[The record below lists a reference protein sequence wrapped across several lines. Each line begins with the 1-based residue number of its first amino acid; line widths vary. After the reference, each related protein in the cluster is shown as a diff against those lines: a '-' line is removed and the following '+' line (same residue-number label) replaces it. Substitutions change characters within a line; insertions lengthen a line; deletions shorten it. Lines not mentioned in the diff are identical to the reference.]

1 MKLEVLPQTFSV
13 CKVADYGG
21 VDLGAPFV
29 FTGATDG
36 EKSLVCPT
44 ALVPASTFA
53 RSDGWRAFRVAGT
66 LDFSL
71 VGILAALSKALAD
84 AGVGIF
90 AISTFDTDYILTKA
104 TDFDRVAAAL
114 TSAGHNLEYLPD
126 GYSTQSRREAENR
139 RVILGT
145 PIRPMLH

>member
-1 MKLEVLPQTFSV
+1 MRLEALPQLFSV

-29 FTGATDG
+29 FSGATDG

-44 ALVPASTFA
+44 ALVPANTTA

-71 VGILAALSKALAD
+71 VGILAALSKTLAD

-90 AISTFDTDYILTKA
+90 AISTFDTDYILTKSE
-104 TDFDRVAAAL
+104 DFKRAAAAL
-114 TSAGHNLEYLPD
+114 ASVGHDLP
-126 GYSTQSRREAENR
+126 
-139 RVILGT
+139 
-145 PIRPMLH
+145 

>member
-1 MKLEVLPQTFSV
+1 MKLEVLPQLFSV
-13 CKVADYGG
+13 CKVDDYSG
-21 VDLGAPFV
+21 VDFGAPFV

-44 ALVPASTFA
+44 ALVPAITVA
-53 RSDGWRAFRVAGT
+53 RSDGWRALRVAGT

-71 VGILAALSKALAD
+71 VGILAGLSKTLAD

-104 TDFDRVAAAL
+104 EDFDRALVAL
-114 TSAGHNLEYLPD
+114 RTAGHDVVRP
-126 GYSTQSRREAENR
+126 RRE
-139 RVILGT
+139 
-145 PIRPMLH
+145 

>member
-1 MKLEVLPQTFSV
+1 MKLEVLPQLFSV

-21 VDLGAPFV
+21 VNFGAPFV

-44 ALVPASTFA
+44 ALVSANTIA

-71 VGILAALSKALAD
+71 VGILAALSKTLAD

-104 TDFDRVAAAL
+104 EDFDRAL
-114 TSAGHNLEYLPD
+114 AVLRAEGHDVECSL
-126 GYSTQSRREAENR
+126 
-139 RVILGT
+139 
-145 PIRPMLH
+145 

>member
-1 MKLEVLPQTFSV
+1 MKLEILPQTFSV

-36 EKSLVCPT
+36 ERSLVCPT
-44 ALVPASTFA
+44 DRSPPDAIA
-53 RSDGWRAFRVAGT
+53 RSDGWRALRVAGT

-71 VGILAALSKALAD
+71 VGILASLSKTLAD

-90 AISTFDTDYILTKA
+90 AISTFDTDYILT
-104 TDFDRVAAAL
+104 RAAAFDHAL
-114 TSAGHNLEYLPD
+114 TALRAAGHD
-126 GYSTQSRREAENR
+126 IA
-139 RVILGT
+139 
-145 PIRPMLH
+145 

>member
-1 MKLEVLPQTFSV
+1 MKLEVLPQLFSV
-13 CKVADYGG
+13 CKVDDYGG
-21 VDLGAPFV
+21 IDFGAPFV

-44 ALVPASTFA
+44 ALVPANTVA

-71 VGILAALSKALAD
+71 VGILAALSKTLAD

-104 TDFDRVAAAL
+104 EDFDRALAAL
-114 TSAGHNLEYLPD
+114 RTEGHDVLDTL
-126 GYSTQSRREAENR
+126 
-139 RVILGT
+139 
-145 PIRPMLH
+145 

>member
-1 MKLEVLPQTFSV
+1 MKLEVLPQLFSV
-13 CKVADYGG
+13 CKVDDYGG
-21 VDLGAPFV
+21 IDFGAPFV

-44 ALVPASTFA
+44 ALVPASTVA

-71 VGILAALSKALAD
+71 VGILAGLSKTLAD

-90 AISTFDTDYILTKA
+90 AISTFATDYILTKA
-104 TDFDRVAAAL
+104 EDFDRALAAL
-114 TSAGHNLEYLPD
+114 RAAGHDVAGAL
-126 GYSTQSRREAENR
+126 
-139 RVILGT
+139 
-145 PIRPMLH
+145 

>member
-21 VDLGAPFV
+21 VDFGAPFV

-44 ALVPASTFA
+44 ALVSANTIA

-71 VGILAALSKALAD
+71 VGILAALSKTLAD

-104 TDFDRVAAAL
+104 EDFDRAL
-114 TSAGHNLEYLPD
+114 AVLRAEGHDVECSL
-126 GYSTQSRREAENR
+126 
-139 RVILGT
+139 
-145 PIRPMLH
+145 

>member
-1 MKLEVLPQTFSV
+1 MKLEVLPQLFSV

-21 VDLGAPFV
+21 VDFGAPFV

-44 ALVPASTFA
+44 TLVPANTFA

-71 VGILAALSKALAD
+71 VGILASLSKTLAD

-104 TDFDRVAAAL
+104 EDFDRALAAL
-114 TSAGHNLEYLPD
+114 RAEGHCRIVDNAKSGRLPCQID
-126 GYSTQSRREAENR
+126 SRDEGSTIHAQ
-139 RVILGT
+139 
-145 PIRPMLH
+145 

>member
-13 CKVADYGG
+13 CKVANYGG
-21 VDLGAPFV
+21 IDLDTPFV
-29 FTGATDG
+29 FTGATDS

-44 ALVPASTFA
+44 AIVPVNTIV

-66 LDFSL
+66 LDFAL
-71 VGILAALSKALAD
+71 VGILAALSKTLAD

-104 TDFDRVAAAL
+104 EDFDRALAAL
-114 TSAGHNLEYLPD
+114 RVEGHCCIVDNAKSGRLPCQID
-126 GYSTQSRREAENR
+126 SRDEGRTIHAQ
-139 RVILGT
+139 
-145 PIRPMLH
+145 

>member
-1 MKLEVLPQTFSV
+1 MKLEILPQSFSV
-13 CKVADYGG
+13 CKVADYAG
-21 VDLGAPFV
+21 VELGAPFV

-44 ALVPASTFA
+44 ARVPASTIA
-53 RSDGWRAFRVAGT
+53 RSDGWRAFRVAET

-71 VGILAALSKALAD
+71 VGILAALSKTLAD

-104 TDFDRVAAAL
+104 EDFDRALAAL
-114 TSAGHNLEYLPD
+114 RAAGHDVAGAL
-126 GYSTQSRREAENR
+126 
-139 RVILGT
+139 
-145 PIRPMLH
+145 

>member
-1 MKLEVLPQTFSV
+1 MKLEVLPQLFSV
-13 CKVADYGG
+13 CKVDDYGG
-21 VDLGAPFV
+21 VDFGAPFI

-44 ALVPASTFA
+44 ALVPANTVA
-53 RSDGWRAFRVAGT
+53 RSDGWRAFRGAGT

-71 VGILAALSKALAD
+71 VGILAALSKTLAD

-104 TDFDRVAAAL
+104 EDFDRAATAL
-114 TSAGHNLEYLPD
+114 ASAGYNLECP
-126 GYSTQSRREAENR
+126 
-139 RVILGT
+139 
-145 PIRPMLH
+145 RPTEIIVGF

>member
-1 MKLEVLPQTFSV
+1 MHIMKLEVLPQTFSV

-21 VDLGAPFV
+21 IDLGAPFV

-44 ALVPASTFA
+44 AIVPASTIA
-53 RSDGWRAFRVAGT
+53 RSDDWRAIRVAGT

-71 VGILAALSKALAD
+71 VGILATLSKTLAD

-90 AISTFDTDYILTKA
+90 AIATFDTDYILTKA
-104 TDFDRVAAAL
+104 EDFYRALAAL
-114 TSAGHNLEYLPD
+114 RAEGHDVECPL
-126 GYSTQSRREAENR
+126 
-139 RVILGT
+139 
-145 PIRPMLH
+145 

>member
-1 MKLEVLPQTFSV
+1 MTPAQKLEVLPQPFSV

-21 VDLGAPFV
+21 VDIGARFV

-36 EKSLVCPT
+36 ERSLVCPT
-44 ALVPASTFA
+44 DRAPGNTIA

-71 VGILAALSKALAD
+71 VGILASLSKTLAD

-90 AISTFDTDYILTKA
+90 AVSTFDTDYILTKA
-104 TDFDRVAAAL
+104 EDFDRALAAL
-114 TSAGHNLEYLPD
+114 RAAGHD
-126 GYSTQSRREAENR
+126 VA
-139 RVILGT
+139 
-145 PIRPMLH
+145 

>member
-1 MKLEVLPQTFSV
+1 MKLEVLPQLFSV

-21 VDLGAPFV
+21 VDLGAPFI

-44 ALVPASTFA
+44 VLVPANTIA
-53 RSDGWRAFRVAGT
+53 RSDGWRAFRVAGP

-71 VGILAALSKALAD
+71 VGILASLSKTLAD

-90 AISTFDTDYILTKA
+90 AVSTYDTDYILTKA
-104 TDFDRVAAAL
+104 GDFDRAVAAL
-114 TSAGHNLEYLPD
+114 RGAGHCVARTAPSEP
-126 GYSTQSRREAENR
+126 
-139 RVILGT
+139 
-145 PIRPMLH
+145 

>member
-21 VDLGAPFV
+21 IDLGASFV

-44 ALVPASTFA
+44 ALVSANTVA

-71 VGILAALSKALAD
+71 VGILAALSKTLAD

-90 AISTFDTDYILTKA
+90 AISTFDTDYILAKA
-104 TDFDRVAAAL
+104 EDFDRALAAL
-114 TSAGHNLEYLPD
+114 RAEGHDVAHPL
-126 GYSTQSRREAENR
+126 
-139 RVILGT
+139 
-145 PIRPMLH
+145 

>member
-1 MKLEVLPQTFSV
+1 MKLEVLPQLFSV
-13 CKVADYGG
+13 CKVADYGD

-44 ALVPASTFA
+44 ALVPANAIA

-71 VGILAALSKALAD
+71 VGILAGLSKTLAD
-84 AGVGIF
+84 AGIGIF

-104 TDFDRVAAAL
+104 EDFDRALVAL
-114 TSAGHNLEYLPD
+114 RTEGHDVLDTL
-126 GYSTQSRREAENR
+126 
-139 RVILGT
+139 
-145 PIRPMLH
+145 

>member
-1 MKLEVLPQTFSV
+1 MKLEVLPQMFSV

-29 FTGATDG
+29 FTGVTDD
-36 EKSLVCPT
+36 EKSLVCPM
-44 ALVPASTFA
+44 ALVPANTTA

-71 VGILAALSKALAD
+71 VGILAALSKTLAD

-104 TDFDRVAAAL
+104 EDFDRALAAL
-114 TSAGHNLEYLPD
+114 RATGHEI
-126 GYSTQSRREAENR
+126 A
-139 RVILGT
+139 T
-145 PIRPMLH
+145 P

>member
-1 MKLEVLPQTFSV
+1 MKLAVLNQTFSV

-44 ALVPASTFA
+44 ALVPASTVA

-71 VGILAALSKALAD
+71 VGILAALSKTLAD

-90 AISTFDTDYILTKA
+90 AISTFDTDYILTQA
-104 TDFDRVAAAL
+104 EDFDRALAAL
-114 TSAGHNLEYLPD
+114 RTEGHDVLDTL
-126 GYSTQSRREAENR
+126 
-139 RVILGT
+139 
-145 PIRPMLH
+145 

>member
-1 MKLEVLPQTFSV
+1 MKLEVLSQTFSV

-21 VDLGAPFV
+21 VDFGAPFV

-44 ALVPASTFA
+44 ALVPASTIA
-53 RSDGWRAFRVAGT
+53 RSDGWRALRVAGT

-71 VGILAALSKALAD
+71 VGILAALSKTLAD

-104 TDFDRVAAAL
+104 EDFDRALATLRAEGHDVEYSPAVQRGRMVAKEIK
-114 TSAGHNLEYLPD
+114 T
-126 GYSTQSRREAENR
+126 
-139 RVILGT
+139 
-145 PIRPMLH
+145 

>member
-1 MKLEVLPQTFSV
+1 MKLEVLPQMFSV

-29 FTGATDG
+29 FMGATDD
-36 EKSLVCPT
+36 EKSLVCPM
-44 ALVPASTFA
+44 AVVPANTMA

-71 VGILAALSKALAD
+71 VGILAALSKTLAD

-104 TDFDRVAAAL
+104 EDFEHALAAL
-114 TSAGHNLEYLPD
+114 RAAGHD
-126 GYSTQSRREAENR
+126 IA
-139 RVILGT
+139 T
-145 PIRPMLH
+145 P